1 MGFPIPSQAEP
12 ITPDGKSL
20 VTKAWYAF
28 LYHLK
33 LRLTD
38 GKVLFS
44 DNGEVAE
51 ATVGAGL
58 TLNRV
63 TNTLSASG
71 TPFPEAPLDG
81 RQYGRQMA
89 DWTVVNAASQVAPG
103 LPNYSIQYN
112 QDQVFTGNAEYVIDP
127 TSHILYLGA
136 SSPWVIK
143 PVANVASGKTITLQG
158 GQGTVGGN
166 LLLNGGVPTTG
177 VGGAVVVTGSVGAG
191 AGAGGAVEIT
201 GGAGGPTNGN
211 GGALTWAAGAATGA
225 GTGGTVNLHG
235 GAAMGGGGG
244 GSVTIGGGD
253 SSATGGL
260 VLIKGGSPGG
270 TVSIQG
276 GTGAQVTISSE
287 ANIILDADLGLY
299 LTGSS
304 SVGTAGQVLTS
315 QGVGAQPIWG
325 NGPAQLGELLVDSA
339 GNILFDTSGDVL
351 YES

>member
-1 MGFPIPSQAEP
+1 
-12 ITPDGKSL
+12 
-20 VTKAWYAF
+20 
-28 LYHLK
+28 
-33 LRLTD
+33 
-38 GKVLFS
+38 
-44 DNGEVAE
+44 
-51 ATVGAGL
+51 
-58 TLNRV
+58 
-63 TNTLSASG
+63 
-71 TPFPEAPLDG
+71 
-81 RQYGRQMA
+81 
-89 DWTVVNAASQVAPG
+89 
-103 LPNYSIQYN
+103 
-112 QDQVFTGNAEYVIDP
+112 
-127 TSHILYLGA
+127 
-136 SSPWVIK
+136 
-143 PVANVASGKTITLQG
+143 
-158 GQGTVGGN
+158 
-166 LLLNGGVPTTG
+166 
-177 VGGAVVVTGSVGAG
+177 
-191 AGAGGAVEIT
+191 
-201 GGAGGPTNGN
+201 
-211 GGALTWAAGAATGA
+211 
-225 GTGGTVNLHG
+225 
-235 GAAMGGGGG
+235 MGGGGG